1 MQADPEKKRKLRI
14 SDPNMAF
21 LKARSYCAYQERSQ
35 QEVRNKLQEWGL
47 LQDVIE
53 EILVKLIDVDFLNEE
68 RFAITY
74 AGGKFRIKQW
84 GKIKI
89 KHALKLKGVSDYCIK
104 KALSAIDTENYLTT
118 LSRLIQQK
126 ERILKG
132 TNKLAKQRKIA
143 QSILSK
149 GYESNLIWEILNRK
163 E

>member
-1 MQADPEKKRKLRI
+1 MEY
-14 SDPNMAF
+14 
-21 LKARSYCAYQERSQ
+21 YCAYQERSQ
-35 QEVRNKLQEWGL
+35 KEVRNKLEEWGL
-47 LQDVIE
+47 LQNVIE
-53 EILVKLIDVDFLNEE
+53 EILVKLIDADFLNEE

-132 TNKLAKQRKIA
+132 TNKLAKQQKIA